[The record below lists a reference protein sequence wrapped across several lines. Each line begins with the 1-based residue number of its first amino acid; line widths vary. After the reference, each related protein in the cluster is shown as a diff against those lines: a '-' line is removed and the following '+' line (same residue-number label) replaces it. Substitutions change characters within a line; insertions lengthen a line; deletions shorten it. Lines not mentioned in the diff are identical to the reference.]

1 MVVESP
7 MDRAATAINA
17 MESEN
22 LKVTVTAVRSRAG
35 VSMETARSAV
45 EAWRTQR
52 SHPVVAVTEAA
63 QQAFIRLWAVAVAEA
78 DARHTA
84 QLEAAQA
91 ALEAAR
97 AEAVEAGALV
107 DAEAHRVQEEA
118 GRADAAEARIAA
130 LEAEIRSL
138 REAETSERA
147 SAQDAVKAA
156 QAETGRAREEVAEL
170 RGRLAVLT
178 EQATRY
184 WDAALPANHPE
195 QQDKPKPK
203 Q

>member
-1 MVVESP
+1 MADSP
-7 MDRAATAINA
+7 MDRATAAIDA

-45 EAWRTQR
+45 EVWRTQR

-63 QQAFIRLWAVAVAEA
+63 QQAFTRLWAVAVAEA

-107 DAEAHRVQEEA
+107 DAEAHRFQAETE
-118 GRADAAEARIAA
+118 RADAAEARVAA
-130 LEAEIRSL
+130 LETEIRSL

-147 SAQDAVKAA
+147 TARDAVKVA
-156 QAETGRAREEVAEL
+156 QAETSQAREEVAEL
-170 RGRLAVLT
+170 RGRLAVLN

-184 WDAALPANHPE
+184 WDNALPANQSE
-195 QQDKPKPK
+195 KQDKPQP
-203 Q
+203 QQ

>member
-1 MVVESP
+1 MVVDSP
-7 MDRAATAINA
+7 MDRAAAAIDA

-63 QQAFIRLWAVAVAEA
+63 QQAFSRLWAVAVAEA

-107 DAEAHRVQEEA
+107 DAEAHRVQAEA
-118 GRADAAEARIAA
+118 ERADAAEARIAA

-147 SAQDAVKAA
+147 TAQDAVKAA
-156 QAETGRAREEVAEL
+156 QAETGQAREEVAEL
-170 RGRLAVLT
+170 RGRLAVLN

-184 WDAALPANHPE
+184 WDNALPANQSE
-195 QQDKPKPK
+195 QQDKPKP
-203 Q
+203 QQ

>member
-1 MVVESP
+1 MVVDSP
-7 MDRAATAINA
+7 MDRAAAAIEA

-63 QQAFIRLWAVAVAEA
+63 QQAFARLWAVAVAEA
-78 DARHTA
+78 DARHAA

-107 DAEAHRVQEEA
+107 DAEAHRVQAEA
-118 GRADAAEARIAA
+118 ERADAAEARVAT
-130 LEAEIRSL
+130 LETEIRSL

-147 SAQDAVKAA
+147 TAQDAVKAA
-156 QAETGRAREEVAEL
+156 QAETSQAREEVAEL

-178 EQATRY
+178 EQANRY
-184 WDAALPANHPE
+184 WDNALPANQSE
-195 QQDKPKPK
+195 KQDKPKP
-203 Q
+203 QQ